1 MAVLFYVV
9 IEIIIMSLNNI
20 YWELTRY
27 AVLVLYTYSTHPP
40 WNRYHIIAPY
50 RWANQDIE
58 RSNNMVK
65 VTQWV
70 VSLDL
75 IIGHGTFLSQFR
87 GGAHSN
93 GNQEGLLEKPTFTN
107 PMLLKDLN
115 CTLNISFDTVVA
127 PGATDETC
135 HLDPQPARGTRWI
148 AFILKLQLLGF
159 FLRTQNLTLSIHT
172 WTSAGWDPG
181 WASDLEI

>member
-1 MAVLFYVV
+1 MALLFYMV
-9 IEIIIMSLNNI
+9 IEIIIMSPNNI
-20 YWELTRY
+20 YWERTRY
-27 AVLVLYTYSTHPP
+27 AVLVLYTYSTHLP

-70 VSLDL
+70 ASLDW
-75 IIGHGTFLSQFR
+75 IIGHGAFLSQFR
-87 GGAHSN
+87 GGSHSN
-93 GNQEGLLEKPTFTN
+93 GNREGVLEKPTFTN
-107 PMLLKDLN
+107 PRLLKD
-115 CTLNISFDTVVA
+115 ITVLSTFPLTPQL
-127 PGATDETC
+127 PGATDETF
-135 HLDPQPARGTRWI
+135 HLAPQPARGTRWM

-159 FLRTQNLTLSIHT
+159 FLRTPNLTFSIHT